1 VALTSAQISH
11 GLRQNGNDTSF
22 LGKMA
27 SNKLQIEEI
36 IDRALA
42 EDLGKG
48 DVTTEALIL
57 GDQQGT
63 GFIVAKKAGILAGIN
78 VAKQVFHRVDPELKV
93 EILVEDGARVKPGS
107 KVAKVS
113 GSIAGILKAERVAL
127 NFLQRLSGIASETNR
142 YVEAVKGLPV
152 RIMDTRKTTPGLRL
166 LEKYAVRAGGGENHR
181 MSLGDGILIK
191 DNHLAALRSRGLNIK
206 EIVAKARQNAP
217 LSLRGFLTPS
227 LRGAKRRSNLQAR
240 QTQIEIEVGT
250 VSEALEAVEA
260 GADIVMLDNMNLEDM
275 RKAAKSIRG
284 RALIEASGGI
294 TLDNVRA
301 VAETGVDFI
310 SIGALT
316 HSAKALDISLE
327 LESNN

>member
-1 VALTSAQISH
+1 
-11 GLRQNGNDTSF
+11 
-22 LGKMA
+22 MP

-48 DVTTEALIL
+48 DVTSAALIT
-57 GDQQGT
+57 GDRRGT
-63 GFIVAKKAGILAGIN
+63 GLIVAKKEGILAGIN

-93 EILVEDGARVKPGS
+93 DFLLEDGARIKPGN
-107 KVAKVS
+107 KVADVS
-113 GSIAGILKAERVAL
+113 GSIASILKAERVAL
-127 NFLQRLSGIASETNR
+127 NFLQHLSGIASETNN

-152 RIMDTRKTTPGLRL
+152 RIMDTRKTTPGLRS
-166 LEKYAVRAGGGENHR
+166 LEKHAVKVGGGDNHR

-191 DNHLAALRSRGLNIK
+191 DNHLAALRSQGLSIK
-206 EIVAKARQNAP
+206 EIVAKARQNSP
-217 LSLRGFLTPS
+217 QRMPV
-227 LRGAKRRSNLQAR
+227 
-240 QTQIEIEVGT
+240 EVEVGT
-250 VSEALEAVEA
+250 VLEALEAVEA
-260 GADIVMLDNMNLEDM
+260 GADTVMLDNMNLEDM
-275 RKAAKSIRG
+275 RKAVKSIHG

-316 HSAKALDISLE
+316 HSARALDISLE
-327 LESNN
+327 LEA